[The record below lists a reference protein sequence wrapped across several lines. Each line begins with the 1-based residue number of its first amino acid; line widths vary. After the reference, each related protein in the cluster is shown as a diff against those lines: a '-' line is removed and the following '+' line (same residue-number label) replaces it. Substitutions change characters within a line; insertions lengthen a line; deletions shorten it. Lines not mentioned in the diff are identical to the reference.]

1 MSSSWQGKREFLEL
15 IHAMQVE
22 VRPAVR
28 AFHAWSFQIQKGADM
43 GGGSG
48 GGISLGDLSRLQEAA
63 KQKLKEASADSSPH
77 VFISFSHDDMD
88 EVNLFRGQAK
98 NENTQLQFDD
108 HSVKEPYDSVN
119 ADYIKRQIREKI
131 DRASVTVVYVTDNSA
146 SSKWVNWEIEE
157 SLKRGK
163 GVIGVQREKP
173 PAVCRQLWWRLRARS

>member
-1 MSSSWQGKREFLEL
+1 
-15 IHAMQVE
+15 
-22 VRPAVR
+22 
-28 AFHAWSFQIQKGADM
+28 M

-108 HSVKEPYDSVN
+108 HSVKEAYDSAN

-131 DRASVTVVYVTDNSA
+131 DRASVTVVYLTDISA
-146 SSKWVNWEIEE
+146 TSKWVHWEIEE

-163 GVIGVQREKP
+163 GVIGVHKGEKP
-173 PAVCRQLWWRLRARS
+173 PAELPPALVAAKGKVVKWQHAELVAAIHEARRNR